1 MNALTGME
9 KFSHLEDKIYLTI
22 QFAQKL
28 REEKDEVARELSVLR
43 RENASLSETN
53 NELESKIGVLM
64 NERDA
69 IHLKVESML
78 DAMTA
83 IDADVADAVGR

>member
-1 MNALTGME
+1 MNALSGME

-28 REEKDEVARELSVLR
+28 REEKDEVTRELSVLR
-43 RENASLSETN
+43 RENTSLSETN
-53 NELESKIGVLM
+53 HELESKIGMLM

-69 IHLKVESML
+69 IHLKVEAML

-83 IDADVADAVGR
+83 IDSDVADAVGR

>member
-1 MNALTGME
+1 MNALSGME

-78 DAMTA
+78 DAMTE

>member
-1 MNALTGME
+1 MNALSGME

>member
-1 MNALTGME
+1 MNALSGME

-28 REEKDEVARELSVLR
+28 REEKDEIARELSRLR
-43 RENASLSETN
+43 RENANLTESN
-53 NELESKIGVLM
+53 HELESKIGVLM
-64 NERDA
+64 NERDL

-78 DAMTA
+78 DAMTS
-83 IDADVADAVGR
+83 IDSDVAEAVGR

>member
-1 MNALTGME
+1 MNALSGME

-28 REEKDEVARELSVLR
+28 REEKEEIARELNSLRLEKEGLAESNHQLEAKLSVL
-43 RENASLSETN
+43 L
-53 NELESKIGVLM
+53 
-64 NERDA
+64 NERDV
-69 IHLKVESML
+69 IHLKVEAML

-83 IDADVADAVGR
+83 VDSDVAEAVGR

>member
-1 MNALTGME
+1 MNALSGME

-78 DAMTA
+78 DVMTA

>member
-1 MNALTGME
+1 MNALSGME

-28 REEKDEVARELSVLR
+28 REEKDEVARELSVLK
-43 RENASLSETN
+43 RENASLSETKH
-53 NELESKIGVLM
+53 ELETKIGVLM

-69 IHLKVESML
+69 IQLKVESML

>member
-1 MNALTGME
+1 MNALSGME

-28 REEKDEVARELSVLR
+28 REEKDEIARELSALR
-43 RENASLSETN
+43 TDNANLTETN
-53 NELESKIGVLM
+53 HQLESKIGVLM
-64 NERDA
+64 NERDL

-83 IDADVADAVGR
+83 IDSDVAEAVGR

>member
-1 MNALTGME
+1 MNALSGME

-28 REEKDEVARELSVLR
+28 REEKDEIARELTTLR
-43 RENASLSETN
+43 RDNANLTEVN
-53 NELESKIGVLM
+53 HELESKVGNLM
-64 NERDA
+64 TERDA
-69 IHLKVESML
+69 IHLKVEAML

-83 IDADVADAVGR
+83 IDADVAAAVGR

>member
-1 MNALTGME
+1 MNALSGME

-28 REEKDEVARELSVLR
+28 RDEKGEIARELVALR
-43 RENASLSETN
+43 RDNANLTEFN
-53 NELESKIGVLM
+53 HELESKVGNLM
-64 NERDA
+64 TERDA
-69 IHLKVESML
+69 IHLKVEAML

-83 IDADVADAVGR
+83 IDVDVAEAVGR